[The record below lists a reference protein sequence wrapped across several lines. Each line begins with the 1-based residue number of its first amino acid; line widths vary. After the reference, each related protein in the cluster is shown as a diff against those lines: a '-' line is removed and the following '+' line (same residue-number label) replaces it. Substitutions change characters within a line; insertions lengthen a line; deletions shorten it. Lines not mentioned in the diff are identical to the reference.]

1 MPSAEIIA
9 IGIELLLGEIVDT
22 NSSYI
27 ARNLRDIG
35 VDVFRTSTVGD
46 NPERIA
52 IMLRESMARADIIIT
67 TGGLGPT
74 VDDPTR
80 DAIALAFGVKTV
92 YVPELWDQICAR
104 FKRFGRVPTV
114 NNKRQ
119 AFIPDGAEAVE
130 NPVGTAPSFIMHV
143 LGGAR
148 VISLPGVPSEMEY
161 LIQNAVLPY
170 VKRTFSLSGIIK
182 ARVLHTSG
190 AGESIIDDMIG
201 DLESLAN
208 PTVGLAAKS
217 GQVDVRIT
225 AKASSEAEA
234 DTLIAGVER
243 EVRRVL
249 EEFIY
254 GVDDDTL
261 ARVAIRTLAESG
273 KTLSIVEG
281 GLGGALMREFAD
293 APSVFLGGEMLSER
307 PSAEA
312 LAVMTADLRK
322 KRSASVG
329 LGVTLHAGAQK
340 QEIFIALSAET
351 GTSNYTRPYGGPPK
365 NAPVWA
371 VNHALNL
378 LRALP

>member
-293 APSVFLGGEMLSER
+293 APSVLLGGEMLSER